1 MAIVPVAVSPV
12 APGRRR
18 RAWVFLVIAA
28 ALVVLIVGVIIAD
41 AAAKAYARDQIRT
54 QLLSALGLPAS
65 TDVLVDVG
73 SDSILF
79 QALSGSLSTVDVR
92 LSDLTFGDLVG
103 TAYVHATSVPIDT
116 HKPVKTLE
124 IDYVVTEANL
134 AALAKNL
141 SGLDVT
147 AVTLEKSEIVAASS
161 ITILGATVPVSLGLV
176 PTVADGRL
184 VFTPADIRVGG
195 QTFTAAQLSANPLFG
210 SLARTLLRQQSL
222 CVAQY
227 LPKALTATV
236 VQIANGTLS
245 VGFSGDG
252 TALGGPDFRTKGS
265 CS

>member
-1 MAIVPVAVSPV
+1 VWVVLGIAIV
-12 APGRRR
+12 
-18 RAWVFLVIAA
+18 
-28 ALVVLIVGVIIAD
+28 LVVLIVGVIIAD
-41 AAAKAYARDQIRT
+41 AAAKAYAREQIRT

-73 SDSILF
+73 SDSILY

-92 LSDLTFGDLVG
+92 LSNLTFGELVG
-103 TAYVHATSVPIDT
+103 TAYVHATNVPFDT
-116 HKPVKTLE
+116 SRPVKTLE
-124 IDYVVTEANL
+124 IDYVVTEENL

-141 SGLDVT
+141 SGLNVT

-161 ITILGATVPVSLGLV
+161 VTILGATVPVSIGLT
-176 PTVADGRL
+176 PTVANGRV

-195 QTFTAAQLSANPLFG
+195 QTFTAAQLRANPLFG
-210 SLARTLLRQQSL
+210 SLARTLLQQQSL

-252 TALGGPDFRTKGS
+252 AALRGPGFATKGS